1 MGNETASPSTWVV
14 NRGIDTLVVNA
25 FYTDNGK
32 PIKLDMAP
40 LLAEQLDEWKRSAQA
55 VSEPIVTDWT
65 FNRSALLM
73 HPNGAGGGQ
82 WQWLL
87 KTPDITLYL
96 SGGKWNGVASVR
108 FNAQYL
114 WSCHNALEA
123 IAAVHVFLRDILH
136 DEVYLQ
142 LSEVHLCADVVGW
155 HGVEQLNQQRDF
167 VSRSRK
173 RGTHFE
179 PDWGFDAKAEKY
191 AYGLHSSGFDFSKR
205 GAMSCTIYD
214 KTREIQHSGKEWFY
228 DLWRSRG
235 WDETT
240 GGPVWRVEFKFKRE
254 VLHELEQE
262 GMFHGIED
270 VYELPGRLPL
280 LWAYAAGH
288 VGGDE
293 QGIPDGWLRCVVP
306 SEERDKNRTRWPTH
320 PAWHIIQGAFSEP
333 AEQPEHFGKIVRKR
347 WRERNIDKGIEAMIG
362 YATSLASWV
371 GDEFIADSGIALWDS
386 DLSDFLQWFAQAGQ
400 AYLDRKEL
408 HFGME
413 VLRKQTKFGVEVS
426 V

>member
-1 MGNETASPSTWVV
+1 MKSETASSSTWVV

-32 PIKLDMAP
+32 PIKQEIAP
-40 LLAEQLDEWKRSAQA
+40 SLAEKLSEWKKAAQS
-55 VSEPIVTDWT
+55 VSESVVTDWV
-65 FNRSALLM
+65 FNGASFLM
-73 HPNGAGGGQ
+73 HPNGAGQGQ

-87 KTPDITLYL
+87 KTPEITLYL

-114 WSCHNALEA
+114 WACHNSLEA
-123 IAAVHVFLRDILH
+123 ITSVHTFLQNILQ

-142 LSEVHLCADVVGW
+142 LSEVHLCADVVSW
-155 HGVEQLNQQRDF
+155 EDIEHLNQQRDF

-173 RGTHFE
+173 RGTHLE
-179 PDWGFDAKAEKY
+179 PDWGFDAKAKKY

-235 WDETT
+235 WDDTT
-240 GGPVWRVEFKFKRE
+240 EGSVWRVEFKFKRE
-254 VLHELEQE
+254 VLHELEQT
-262 GMFHGIED
+262 GVFHGIED
-270 VYELPGRLPL
+270 VYELSGRLPL
-280 LWAYAAGH
+280 LWAYAAGQ
-288 VGGDE
+288 VDGDE

-306 SEERDKNRTRWPTH
+306 NDEHDKNRTRWPTH
-320 PAWHIIQGAFSEP
+320 PAWHVVQGAFSEP
-333 AEQPEHFGKIVRKR
+333 AEQPEHFGKMVRKR
-347 WRERNIDKGIEAMIG
+347 WRERNIDKGIEAVIG
-362 YATSLASWV
+362 YATSLVSWV
-371 GDEFIADSGIALWDS
+371 GDEIMADSGFDLWDCS
-386 DLSDFLQWFAQAGQ
+386 LPDFLRWFEREGQ
-400 AYLDRKEL
+400 TYLDRKDL

-413 VLRKQTKFGVEVS
+413 VMRKRAKFGIEVS
-426 V
+426 M